1 MCPVWENLR
10 NVSGPLQGGIV
21 HQEGN
26 AIKTTDRKKYS
37 VSHNTRIQEGKVGL
51 QDEEEVIQGKR
62 K

>member
-10 NVSGPLQGGIV
+10 DVSGPLQGGVV

-51 QDEEEVIQGKR
+51 QDEG
-62 K
+62 